1 VAEGRAL
8 GRHGNRIGIIYL
20 HRRCQLSPGNGDHE
34 IRASEID
41 SHFPSLF
48 SHSEKGFC
56 VNWGFYPARPAV
68 TERSYKMGTSTY
80 ELRCRECGKTWGNQP
95 RSICEDCFSPLEIT
109 YDYDSLRPRISRDL
123 LASRAPNMWRYRELL
138 PLPAGYQPSLP
149 VGFTPLV
156 SAPRLGEKIGSRR
169 LFVKNDAV
177 CLPTLSFKDRVV
189 AVALANARS
198 FGFDTVACSST
209 GNLANSVA
217 AQAAREGLKAW
228 IFVPSDLEPAKILGT
243 QVFGAE
249 LVRINGSY
257 DHVNRLC
264 SQIADEH
271 RWGFVNV
278 NLRPYYAEGSKTMG
292 YEIAEQLGWELPD
305 NVVVPMAGG
314 SLITKIKKAFDELIL
329 LGLVDPKPVK
339 FFGAQATGCSPIST
353 AIKQYSSE
361 IEPQR
366 PKTIARSLA
375 IGNPADGHYAL
386 KAITKSGGW
395 SEDVSDPEVVSSIQ
409 LLAESEGIFTET
421 AGGVTV
427 GTARKLI
434 QQDRILPD
442 ETTVLC
448 ITGNGLKTTDVL
460 ADKYQA
466 EAPIAPKLAE
476 FEAYLAA
483 KAVSL
488 PAAFVETA
496 SVGR

>member
-1 VAEGRAL
+1 
-8 GRHGNRIGIIYL
+8 
-20 HRRCQLSPGNGDHE
+20 
-34 IRASEID
+34 
-41 SHFPSLF
+41 
-48 SHSEKGFC
+48 
-56 VNWGFYPARPAV
+56 
-68 TERSYKMGTSTY
+68 MGTSTY
-80 ELRCRECGKTWGNQP
+80 QLACRECGKTWGNQP
-95 RSICEDCFSPLEIT
+95 RSICEDCFSPLEVI
-109 YDYDSLRPRISRDL
+109 YDYDSIRPHLSREL
-123 LASRAPNMWRYRELL
+123 FASRTPNIWRYRELL

-149 VGFTPLV
+149 VGYTPLV
-156 SAPRLGEKIGSRR
+156 SAPRLGNKIGVRK
-169 LFVKNDAV
+169 LFIKNDAV

-217 AQAAREGLKAW
+217 AQAARDGFKAW
-228 IFVPSDLEPAKILGT
+228 IFIPSDLEPAKILGT
-243 QVFGAE
+243 QVFGAQ

-271 RWGFVNV
+271 QWGFVNV
-278 NLRPYYAEGSKTMG
+278 NLRPYYAEGSKTVG
-292 YEIAEQLGWELPD
+292 YEIAEQLGWTLPD

-339 FFGAQATGCSPIST
+339 FFGAQASGCSPIST
-353 AIKQYSSE
+353 AIKQYSNE

-395 SEDVSDPEVVSSIQ
+395 SEDVSDPEVVAGIQ

-460 ADKYQA
+460 AEKYQA
-466 EAPIAPKLAE
+466 ETPISPKLAE

-483 KAVSL
+483 KSSAFPNLFPQTAASASAV
-488 PAAFVETA
+488 V
-496 SVGR
+496 VGAGS

>member
-1 VAEGRAL
+1 
-8 GRHGNRIGIIYL
+8 
-20 HRRCQLSPGNGDHE
+20 
-34 IRASEID
+34 
-41 SHFPSLF
+41 
-48 SHSEKGFC
+48 
-56 VNWGFYPARPAV
+56 
-68 TERSYKMGTSTY
+68 MTY
-80 ELRCRECGKTWGNQP
+80 ELRCRECGKSWGNQP
-95 RSICEDCFSPLEIT
+95 RSICDDCFSPLEVF
-109 YDYDSLRPRISRDL
+109 YDYDSVRATFTRERINQQP
-123 LASRAPNMWRYRELL
+123 PNMWRYAELL
-138 PLPAGYQPSLP
+138 PFPEGFRPSLP
-149 VGFTPLV
+149 VGFTPLLN
-156 SAPRLGEKIGSRR
+156 APHLAERLGTKR
-169 LFVKNDAV
+169 LFIKNDAV

-189 AVALANARS
+189 AVALAQARN

-217 AQAAREGLKAW
+217 AQAARGGFKAW
-228 IFVPSDLEPAKILGT
+228 IFIPADLEPAKILGT
-243 QVFGAE
+243 KVYGAR
-249 LVRINGSY
+249 VVPIAGSY
-257 DHVNRLC
+257 DQVNRLC

-278 NLRPYYAEGSKTMG
+278 NLRAYYAEGSKTVG
-292 YEIAEQLGWELPD
+292 FEIAEQLGWKLPD

-329 LGLVDPKPVK
+329 LKLVDPKPVK

-395 SEDVSDPEVVSSIQ
+395 SEDVSDPEVVSAIQ
-409 LLAESEGIFTET
+409 LLAENEGIFTET

-434 QQDRILPD
+434 RQDRILP
-442 ETTVLC
+442 EATTVLC

-460 ADKYQA
+460 AGQY
-466 EAPIAPKLAE
+466 ETETPIAPKLRE
-476 FEAYLAA
+476 FEALLENKMSGIQTFAGETPA
-483 KAVSL
+483 L
-488 PAAFVETA
+488 PVE
-496 SVGR
+496 V

>member
-1 VAEGRAL
+1 MTT
-8 GRHGNRIGIIYL
+8 
-20 HRRCQLSPGNGDHE
+20 S
-34 IRASEID
+34 
-41 SHFPSLF
+41 
-48 SHSEKGFC
+48 
-56 VNWGFYPARPAV
+56 
-68 TERSYKMGTSTY
+68 SYGQNTSTY
-80 ELRCRECGKTWGNQP
+80 ELRCRECGKAWGNQP
-95 RSICEDCFSPLEIT
+95 RSICEDCFSPLEVSF
-109 YDYDSLRPRISRDL
+109 DYDSIRPRISREL
-123 LASRAPNMWRYRELL
+123 IASRAPNIWRYRELL
-138 PLPAGYQPSLP
+138 PLPAGFEPTLP
-149 VGFTPLV
+149 VGFTPLLE
-156 SAPRLGEKIGSRR
+156 APQLGAKIGSRK
-169 LFVKNDAV
+169 LLVKNDAV

-217 AQAAREGLKAW
+217 AQAARAGLKAW
-228 IFVPSDLEPAKILGT
+228 IFIPSDLEPAKILGT

-278 NLRPYYAEGSKTMG
+278 NLRPYYAEGSKTVG
-292 YEIAEQLGWELPD
+292 YEIAEQLGWSLPD
-305 NVVVPMAGG
+305 NIVVPMAGG

-353 AIKQYSSE
+353 AVKQCSSE

-375 IGNPADGHYAL
+375 IGNPADGHYAI
-386 KAITKSGGW
+386 KAINKSGGW
-395 SEDVSDPEVVSSIQ
+395 SEDVSDAEVVIGIQ
-409 LLAESEGIFTET
+409 LLAETEGIFTET

-427 GTARKLI
+427 GSARKLI
-434 QQDRILPD
+434 KQDRILPD

-466 EAPIAPKLAE
+466 EIPIAPKLAE
-476 FEAYLAA
+476 FEAYLAN
-483 KAVSL
+483 KVSGL
-488 PAAFVETA
+488 RGVLEETT
-496 SVGR
+496 VGG

>member
-1 VAEGRAL
+1 ME
-8 GRHGNRIGIIYL
+8 
-20 HRRCQLSPGNGDHE
+20 
-34 IRASEID
+34 
-41 SHFPSLF
+41 
-48 SHSEKGFC
+48 
-56 VNWGFYPARPAV
+56 
-68 TERSYKMGTSTY
+68 TSTY
-80 ELRCRECGKTWGNQP
+80 QLRCRECGKTWGNQP

-109 YDYDSLRPRISRDL
+109 YDYDSIRQRISRDL
-123 LASRAPNMWRYRELL
+123 ITSRAPNLWRYRELL
-138 PLPAGYQPSLP
+138 PLPAGYLPSLP
-149 VGFTPLV
+149 VGYTPLV
-156 SAPRLGEKIGSRR
+156 SVPRLGDQIGSRR

-198 FGFDTVACSST
+198 FGFKTVACSST
-209 GNLANSVA
+209 GNLANAVA
-217 AQAAREGLKAW
+217 AQAAREGFKAW
-228 IFVPSDLEPAKILGT
+228 IFIPSDLEPAKILGT

-249 LVRINGSY
+249 VVRINGSY

-271 RWGFVNV
+271 LPGEPGSDEPGSDERGWGFVNV
-278 NLRPYYAEGSKTMG
+278 NLRPYYAEGSKTVG
-292 YEIAEQLGWELPD
+292 YEIAEQLGWKLPD

-329 LGLVDPKPVK
+329 LGLVDPKPMK
-339 FFGAQATGCSPIST
+339 FFGAQASGCSPIST
-353 AIKQYSSE
+353 AVKQYCDE

-386 KAITKSGGW
+386 QAIGKSGGW
-395 SEDVSDPEVVSSIQ
+395 AEDVSDHEVVESIQ

-434 QQDRILPD
+434 HQDRILPD

-460 ADKYQA
+460 ADAYEA
-466 EAPIAPKLAE
+466 ETPIAPKLAE

-483 KAVSL
+483 KAASL
-488 PAAFVETA
+488 PAAFVAAADSSTA
-496 SVGR
+496 AVA